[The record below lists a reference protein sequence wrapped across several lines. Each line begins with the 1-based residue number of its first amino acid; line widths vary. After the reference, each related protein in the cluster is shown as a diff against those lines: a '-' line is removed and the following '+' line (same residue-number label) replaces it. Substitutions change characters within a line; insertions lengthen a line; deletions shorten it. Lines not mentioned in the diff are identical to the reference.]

1 MYASP
6 TQNDA
11 AQIEVVGTNFD
22 NGATPVVSLD
32 GLPLTVHGSSATEI
46 QAELPGGTTDG
57 DYTIVV
63 RTGDGAKQNA
73 EHTLTVAVLESMSVS
88 CIDWFITAGHGEHI
102 HNELHVEDE
111 FGNAIL
117 GAQIV

>member
-46 QAELPGGTTDG
+46 QAELPGGTMDG